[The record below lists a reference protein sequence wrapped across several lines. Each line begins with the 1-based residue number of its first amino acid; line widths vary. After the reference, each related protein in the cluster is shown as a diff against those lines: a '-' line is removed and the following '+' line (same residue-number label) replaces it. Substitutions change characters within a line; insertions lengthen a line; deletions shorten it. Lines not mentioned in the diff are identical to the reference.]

1 MKHVLKH
8 ALTHTWKPIPSAP
21 LSRLLIALSLLLLLA
36 GGAFAKPPTLEQA
49 SEFPASILPGHSY
62 TFHVTYKQP
71 EGDPPQKLQMIVD
84 TPYGQQS
91 QKAPIPVGDPTNGV
105 DVSFGFTPQ
114 QSGQYQVHFEAISTT
129 GGVARYPTGSG
140 EIELE
145 SPNPVVK
152 YIVLGVGLIIAL
164 FFLPFVVY
172 MIARSTNKRSDPS
185 AAARIALL
193 IGILAFCGL
202 AWYLFLQNEE
212 TRMIGVA
219 IEAIAV
225 AAFLVVI
232 LNRRRVV

>member
-1 MKHVLKH
+1 MKDTLIHPWKHVTLI
-8 ALTHTWKPIPSAP
+8 T
-21 LSRLLIALSLLLLLA
+21 LSRIVLLFSLLLLLA
-36 GGAFAKPPTLEQA
+36 GGATAKPPTLEQA
-49 SEFPASILPGHSY
+49 SEFPASILPGHTY
-62 TFHVTYKQP
+62 TFHVTYKQS

-91 QKAPIPVGDPTNGV
+91 QKAPIPVGDPTNGI

-129 GGVARYPTGSG
+129 GGSARYPVGSG

-212 TRMIGVA
+212 TRLIGVG

-232 LNRRRVV
+232 LNRRRAI